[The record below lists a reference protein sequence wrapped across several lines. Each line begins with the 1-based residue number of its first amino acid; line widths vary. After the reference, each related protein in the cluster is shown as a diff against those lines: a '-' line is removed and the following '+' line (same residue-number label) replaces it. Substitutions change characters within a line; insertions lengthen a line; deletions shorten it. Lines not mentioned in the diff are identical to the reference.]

1 SVEVPY
7 TLHLSLS
14 IGSSVTIRGKPAVSF
29 SKDPQMQVDFHTG
42 TSEKSDIAFHFRVY
56 FGHRVVMNSLQAGG
70 WKREVAVS
78 HMLFSD
84 GQHFD
89 LRFLVLQNEYQGL
102 CSFAVKQYVAMEI
115 KYSTSLAILG
125 FHAFPPP
132 PKLTQKKNQGLPR
145 YVAVKL

>member
-1 SVEVPY
+1 VPY

-89 LRFLVLQNEYQGL
+89 LRFLVLQNEYQVIVNGQHY
-102 CSFAVKQYVAMEI
+102 CSFAHRLPPGSVKMVQVWRDI
-115 KYSTSLAILG
+115 SLSSVDIS
-125 FHAFPPP
+125 
-132 PKLTQKKNQGLPR
+132 
-145 YVAVKL
+145 